1 MRPQRWIRAAC
12 VLALAATHLPEAAG
26 AQDAFADGAEDF
38 VEGTNGG
45 FNSELLPDI
54 VLGPPR
60 GTGLIDGS
68 VDVLALGVGGSIVL
82 RFDAPHICDGP
93 GVDFTIF
100 ENAFHNGSPSG
111 PIFDELAYVA
121 VSDDG
126 ETFVELP
133 FDTDTKVGFA
143 GRGPVFSNP
152 ENGISP
158 TDPAVSG
165 GDSFD
170 LAAVGLSRIRYVRIT
185 DVAGAIPDVGD
196 LPPFLPAPKAGFDLD
211 AAAAVNDCDG
221 RITPTPTHTEIA
233 ASSPTATPLESSA
246 TATPSPDATAE
257 PTSTSSLPTPT
268 STSSEPT
275 PSTPDPGL
283 RGDVDDNGVV
293 DDRDIAAVIRDI
305 FDGDAA
311 ADPRSDVNG
320 DLHVSAADVADVSAR
335 RSE

>member
-1 MRPQRWIRAAC
+1 M
-12 VLALAATHLPEAAG
+12 
-26 AQDAFADGAEDF
+26 
-38 VEGTNGG
+38 EGSNGG

-54 VLGPPR
+54 VLGPPH

-68 VDVLALGVGGSIVL
+68 VDVLSLGVGGSIVL
-82 RFDAPHICDGP
+82 RFDAPHVCDGP

-100 ENAFHNGSPSG
+100 ENAFHSGSPSG
-111 PIFDELAYVA
+111 PLFDELAYVA

-126 ETFVELP
+126 DTFIELP
-133 FDTDTKVGFA
+133 FDAETKVGLA
-143 GRGPVFSNP
+143 GRIPVFSNP

-170 LAAVGLSRIRYVRIT
+170 LAIVGLSRIRYVRIT

-211 AAAAVNDCDG
+211 AVAAVNACDG
-221 RITPTPTHTEIA
+221 QITPTPTHTEIA
-233 ASSPTATPLESSA
+233 GSSPTATPPEPSA
-246 TATPSPDATAE
+246 TAIASPDATAE
-257 PTSTSSLPTPT
+257 PTSTSAIATPT
-268 STSSEPT
+268 STSGEPT
-275 PSTPDPGL
+275 PSTPGPGL

-305 FDGDAA
+305 FDGDAT
-311 ADPRSDVNG
+311 ADARSDVNG
-320 DLHVSAADVADVSAR
+320 DLHISAADIADVSAR
-335 RSE
+335 RGE